1 LINLVG
7 RQIGNYRL
15 VHFLGRGGFAD
26 VYLGEHRYLNNYAA
40 LKLIR
45 TSLDEE
51 DVEGFLSEA
60 QTLARLTHPYIV
72 RVLEF
77 TVENGMPV
85 LIMAY
90 AQGGTVRKR
99 HPRGYCLSLALT
111 VAYVNQAAEALQYAH
126 NHNIIHRDI
135 KPENMLFDTDQQH
148 LLLSDFGLAVFAHS
162 PDLITTQEMAGT
174 LPYMAPE
181 QLRGKPTFASDQY
194 SLAIC
199 AYEWLC
205 GVRPFEGTHW
215 QVVAQQVSSAPPRLR
230 ERIPLYPRP
239 SRTWCSKHLPRI
251 HDSAIRVCSCSL
263 RH

>member
-1 LINLVG
+1 MINLVG

-51 DVEGFLSEA
+51 DVEGFLLEA

-90 AQGGTVRKR
+90 APGGTVRKR

-111 VAYVNQAAEALQYAH
+111 VAYVNQAAGH
-126 NHNIIHRDI
+126 CNMRITII
-135 KPENMLFDTDQQH
+135 
-148 LLLSDFGLAVFAHS
+148 
-162 PDLITTQEMAGT
+162 
-174 LPYMAPE
+174 
-181 QLRGKPTFASDQY
+181 
-194 SLAIC
+194 
-199 AYEWLC
+199 
-205 GVRPFEGTHW
+205 
-215 QVVAQQVSSAPPRLR
+215 SS
-230 ERIPLYPRP
+230 
-239 SRTWCSKHLPRI
+239 T
-251 HDSAIRVCSCSL
+251 VT
-263 RH
+263 